1 MEGGLRPS
9 GAGKGVGQ
17 SMRLHLKIS
26 LWTIAI
32 LIVVGG
38 ISLFS
43 LYSVQRRAAIEQFEH
58 MAGTLTET
66 ILNSLEITMAHNN
79 QEEIREIIG
88 LIKREQMIRD
98 VTIFTRAGKVW
109 ASTDR
114 HGDMPAREAE
124 TLAGVIAERRP
135 LTVEDDGNR
144 ELVVMT
150 PVMNKPACGPCHTAD
165 PPVLGAIS
173 VSLRTAQITEQLRRS
188 TQLLAALVGFA
199 FLFALGMLNL
209 LLGRFVLDPLS
220 TLAGTVRQIA
230 GGQYHARTE
239 VRRDDELGTLARSV
253 NEMAGRIE
261 HSTAALNTQIGDLT
275 QRLTSLGIFGRALTE
290 AADLSVAMQEMTR
303 GLAGVLRA
311 DLAAIYLCEE
321 DRLHLVQRW
330 GDGALPEWIEVADG
344 TVGAALVQRRVVQS
358 PSPDHA
364 VAPPAGMEVVLAAP
378 LLSKDRRLGVLVVG
392 RDTAWPFGDADASLL
407 ATLSD
412 QLAIVMENV
421 RLFQEVR
428 AKEAA
433 RGELLSKIITAHE
446 DERRRIARELH
457 DEVSQSLT
465 VLMISITAA
474 EGMRDPDALR
484 KKLDSLY
491 ASAEAT
497 LAEVGKIVHDL
508 RPTAL
513 DDLGLVSAVRLHARN
528 LLEASGVRL
537 AFDAARGRLWVVCA
551 GCGRWNLTPIDER
564 WEAIEIC
571 ERMFRATR
579 VRVTTAEIG
588 LTRLA
593 DGTELVRIGAPL
605 RPEFAAWRY
614 GDQFGA
620 RRRRRNKY
628 GPRLKS
634 CRAAPEGERAFL
646 PFRL

>member
-537 AFDAARGRLWVVCA
+537 AFDAAGFGHRRLPQAVEATAFRVAQEALTNIARHARASAATVSLRLRDGILTVLVEDNGVGFDPAQTSRTGRRVGIL
-551 GCGRWNLTPIDER
+551 GMEER
-564 WEAIEIC
+564 ASLIGGTLRIHSQPGQG
-571 ERMFRATR
+571 TR
-579 VRVTTAEIG
+579 VE
-588 LTRLA
+588 LTVPVEEM
-593 DGTELVRIGAPL
+593 G
-605 RPEFAAWRY
+605 
-614 GDQFGA
+614 
-620 RRRRRNKY
+620 
-628 GPRLKS
+628 
-634 CRAAPEGERAFL
+634 
-646 PFRL
+646 